1 MNFPPVKEQLDLIQ
15 EHTVDVLPLEE
26 LEQKLQRS
34 YNKKQPLIIK
44 LGCDPSRPD
53 LHLGHAVVLSKLRQF
68 QDLGHTA
75 TLIIGDF
82 TGIIGDPTGK
92 SKTRPVLSLE
102 ESKENG
108 RSYFEQASKIL
119 DPNTVNILY
128 NSDWLSNLHFED
140 VIRLS
145 SKYTV
150 AQMLERDDFSKRY
163 KTGEPISLHE
173 FLYPLAQAMDSVHIN
188 SDVEIGG
195 TDQKF
200 NLLVGREVQR
210 AYGLE
215 PQCILTL
222 PILEGTDGVEKMSK
236 SLDNYIGLSDTP
248 REMFGKT
255 MSIPD
260 ALIGRYYSLALFSP
274 QSEVKTI
281 EQQLKNG
288 ELHPRNAKVELA
300 KQIVARYH
308 STEAGEEAFAEFE
321 RIFVK
326 KDIPDQID
334 LFVVHSSESNKE
346 LPIVDLLVLTSLA
359 ESKSDARRLIQ
370 QGGVSVDGE
379 KVTYPSMLINISN
392 ERLLKVGKRK
402 FLRVQYES

>member
-1 MNFPPVKEQLDLIQ
+1 MNFPSVNEQLDLIQ
-15 EHTVDVLPLEE
+15 LHCVDILPIEE

-34 YNKKQPLIIK
+34 YKTNKPLVIK

-68 QDLGHTA
+68 QDLGHSA

-92 SKTRPVLSLE
+92 SKTRPVLTLE

-119 DPNTVNILY
+119 EPETVTILY
-128 NSDWLSNLHFED
+128 NSDWLSNLQFED

-150 AQMLERDDFSKRY
+150 AQMLERDDFTKRY
-163 KTGEPISLHE
+163 KSGEPISLHE

-236 SLDNYIGLSDTP
+236 SLDNYIGLSDSP

-260 ALIGRYYSLALFSP
+260 ALIGRYYSLALFTA
-274 QSEVKTI
+274 QNEVDTI
-281 EQQLKNG
+281 ELQLKNG
-288 ELHPRNAKVELA
+288 ELHPRNCKVALA

-308 STEAGEEAFAEFE
+308 TQEAADEAFAEFE

-334 LFVVHSSESNKE
+334 EMVLSATNGNDTA
-346 LPIVDLLVLTSLA
+346 IVDLLVVTSLA
-359 ESKSDARRLIQ
+359 ESKSEARRLIQ
-370 QGGVSVDGE
+370 QGGVSIDGE
-379 KVTYPSMLINISN
+379 KVTDPSMVFDLTT

-402 FLRVQYES
+402 FLRVRNES

>member
-1 MNFPPVKEQLDLIQ
+1 MNFAPINEQLELIQ
-15 EHTVDVLPLEE
+15 QNCVDVLPLEE
-26 LEQKLQRS
+26 LEQKLVRS
-34 YNKKQPLIIK
+34 FKTNKPLIIK

-53 LHLGHAVVLSKLRQF
+53 LHIGHAVVLTKLRQF

-92 SKTRPVLSLE
+92 SKTRPVLTLK

-119 DPNTVNILY
+119 NAATVNILY
-128 NSDWLSNLHFED
+128 NSDWLSQLRFED

-150 AQMLERDDFSKRY
+150 AKMIERDDFSKRY
-163 KTGEPISLHE
+163 KSGEPISLHE

-222 PILEGTDGVEKMSK
+222 PILEGTEGVEKMSK
-236 SLDNYIGLSDTP
+236 SLDNYIGISESP

-260 ALIGRYYSLALFSP
+260 KMIGKYYSLALFTP
-274 QSEVKTI
+274 KNEVEEI
-281 EQQLKNG
+281 EAKLKNG
-288 ELHPRNAKVELA
+288 ELHPRNSKVLLA
-300 KQIVARYH
+300 KRLVERYH
-308 STEAGEEAFAEFE
+308 SIEAAEEAFAEFE

-326 KDIPDQID
+326 KDIPDQIEERIFSKGE
-334 LFVVHSSESNKE
+334 LSNE
-346 LPIVDLLVLTSLA
+346 PTIVELLVVSNLA
-359 ESKSDARRLIQ
+359 ESKSEARRLIQ

-379 KVTYPSMLINISN
+379 KVIDPTIQISIITS
-392 ERLLKVGKRK
+392 RFIKVGKRK
-402 FLRVQYES
+402 FLRVINES

>member
-15 EHTVDVLPLEE
+15 LHCVDILPVEE

-34 YNKKQPLIIK
+34 YKTNKPLVIK

-68 QDLGHTA
+68 QDLGHSA

-119 DPNTVNILY
+119 KPDSVKILY
-128 NSDWLSNLHFED
+128 NSDWLSHLRFED

-150 AQMLERDDFSKRY
+150 AQMLERDDFTKRY
-163 KTGEPISLHE
+163 KSGEPISLHE

-236 SLDNYIGLSDTP
+236 SLDNYIGLSESP

-260 ALIGRYYSLALFSP
+260 ALIGRYYSLALFTP
-274 QSEVKTI
+274 TNEVEQI
-281 EQQLKNG
+281 ELQLKNG
-288 ELHPRNAKVELA
+288 ELHPRNTKVSLA

-308 STEAGEEAFAEFE
+308 SIEAADEAFAEFE

-326 KDIPDQID
+326 KDIPDHID
-334 LFVVHSSESNKE
+334 EMV
-346 LPIVDLLVLTSLA
+346 LPSTNGNDTAIVDLLLATSLA
-359 ESKSDARRLIQ
+359 ESKSEARRLIQ
-370 QGGVSVDGE
+370 QGGVSIDGE
-379 KVTYPSMLINISN
+379 KVTDPSMVFDLTT

-402 FLRVQYES
+402 FLRVRNES

>member
-15 EHTVDVLPLEE
+15 LHAVDVLPIEE

-92 SKTRPVLSLE
+92 SKTRPVLTLE

-119 DPNTVNILY
+119 DPNSVNILY

-260 ALIGRYYSLALFSP
+260 VLIGRYYSLALFSP
-274 QSEVKTI
+274 QSEVETI

-288 ELHPRNAKVELA
+288 ELHPRNCKVELA
-300 KQIVARYH
+300 KRIVSRYH
-308 STEAGEEAFAEFE
+308 SAEAGEEAFAEFE

-326 KDIPDQID
+326 KDIPDVID
-334 LFVVHSSESNKE
+334 LLILSGENATSE

-379 KVTYPSMLINISN
+379 KVTDPAMLTDITN

-402 FLRVQYES
+402 FLKVQYES